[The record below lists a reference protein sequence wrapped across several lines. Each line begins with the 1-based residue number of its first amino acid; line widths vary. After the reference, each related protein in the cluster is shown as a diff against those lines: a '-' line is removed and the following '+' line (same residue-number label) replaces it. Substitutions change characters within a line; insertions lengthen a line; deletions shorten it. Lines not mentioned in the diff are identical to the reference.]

1 MNFIIEKLSNHLSK
15 VQTSEIE
22 PGFIL
27 MIVIWL
33 LSSFFSKKKK
43 GVKNS
48 PNKEKETSSFKTI
61 MKKLG
66 ELPNMDMNQA
76 QELFSESEEDYFEE
90 EFNQPEIQFQEVEKV
105 EFVQEEVKADS
116 FSKKKKNREV
126 RLFGTPLQK
135 AMVLKVILDKPR
147 ALRPFN
153 YLG

>member
-1 MNFIIEKLSNHLSK
+1 MTFLA
-15 VQTSEIE
+15 EIE

-43 GVKNS
+43 GVENS

-66 ELPNMDMNQA
+66 ELPNMDMNQS

-90 EFNQPEIQFQEVEKV
+90 EFNQPEIQFQEVEAV
-105 EFVQEEVKADS
+105 EFVQEEVKVDS
-116 FSKKKKNREV
+116 FSKKKNVSREV
-126 RLFGTPLQK
+126 KLFGTPVQK
-135 AMVLKVILDKPR
+135 AMVLKEILDKPR

-153 YLG
+153 F

>member
-1 MNFIIEKLSNHLSK
+1 MTFLA
-15 VQTSEIE
+15 EIE

-66 ELPNMDMNQA
+66 ELPNMDMNQD
-76 QELFSESEEDYFEE
+76 QELFSESEENYFEE
-90 EFNQPEIQFQEVEKV
+90 EFNQPEIQFQEVEEV
-105 EFVQEEVKADS
+105 EFVQEEVKVDS
-116 FSKKKKNREV
+116 FSKKKNREV

>member
-1 MNFIIEKLSNHLSK
+1 MTFLA
-15 VQTSEIE
+15 EIE

-43 GVKNS
+43 GVKDS
-48 PNKEKETSSFKTI
+48 PNKEKKTSSFKAI
-61 MKKLG
+61 MEKLG

-90 EFNQPEIQFQEVEKV
+90 EFNQPEIQFQEVEEV
-105 EFVQEEVKADS
+105 EFVQEEVKVDS

-147 ALRPFN
+147 AFRPFN
-153 YLG
+153 FLD

>member
-1 MNFIIEKLSNHLSK
+1 MTFLA
-15 VQTSEIE
+15 EIE

-43 GVKNS
+43 GVKDS
-48 PNKEKETSSFKTI
+48 PNKEKKTSSFKTI
-61 MKKLG
+61 IKKLA

-90 EFNQPEIQFQEVEKV
+90 EFNQPEMQFQEVEEV
-105 EFVQEEVKADS
+105 EFVQEEIKADS
-116 FSKKKKNREV
+116 VSKKKKNREV